1 MKKQTKIKILGIVIW
16 LVLTLCVCNYIGM
29 GLSMANT
36 LINIFTVIGSL
47 LWVFITIDTQCFT
60 KFPKSIFK

>member
-16 LVLTLCVCNYIGM
+16 FVLTLCICNYIGI

-36 LINIFTVIGSL
+36 LINIFTVICSL